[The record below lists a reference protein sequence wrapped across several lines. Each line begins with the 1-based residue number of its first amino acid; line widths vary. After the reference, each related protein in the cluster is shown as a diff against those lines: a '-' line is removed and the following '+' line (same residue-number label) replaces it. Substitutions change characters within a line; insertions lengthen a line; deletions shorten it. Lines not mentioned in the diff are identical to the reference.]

1 MLDTV
6 TLITFL
12 AMGILLC
19 FYGFRLFRFS
29 MALAG
34 FFMGMQGANL
44 MDSLFLLSKI
54 PEKSQKMWEFFFP
67 IVLGVVLAV
76 LSYALYKKALFFITV
91 FFTWYSLVKI
101 CLLQKWASSLHQS
114 TTVWASF
121 RVPTKLTA
129 QATAQFKTQTQQCA
143 TWFTMPPNT
152 A

>member
-29 MALAG
+29 MELAG

-54 PEKSQKMWEFFFP
+54 PEKSQKMWEF
-67 IVLGVVLAV
+67 
-76 LSYALYKKALFFITV
+76 
-91 FFTWYSLVKI
+91 
-101 CLLQKWASSLHQS
+101 
-114 TTVWASF
+114 
-121 RVPTKLTA
+121 
-129 QATAQFKTQTQQCA
+129 
-143 TWFTMPPNT
+143 
-152 A
+152 